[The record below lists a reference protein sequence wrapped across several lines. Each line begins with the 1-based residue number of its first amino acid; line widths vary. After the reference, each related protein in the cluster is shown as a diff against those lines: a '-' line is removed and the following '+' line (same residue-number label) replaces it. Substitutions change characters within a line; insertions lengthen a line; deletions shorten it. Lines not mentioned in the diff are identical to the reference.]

1 MTSPLTKFLI
11 ALLATPRDRLAKAD
25 PEKLAQKY
33 GISPSHARG
42 YIDMARGW

>member
-25 PEKLAQKY
+25 PEKLAAKY
-33 GISPSHARG
+33 GIRVQDARG